1 MCIWRS
7 DICICNISAVISCL
21 EKACCR
27 QPLRGVIYVLAERY
41 CSRLWINC
49 QTVFSQQIM
58 PFSSKLLWST
68 LLFICNHSSGMG
80 NQGPRIAELVSL
92 FFGAMFGCVG
102 GVKLIP
108 RPNFSSTS
116 SLAGDLNLSSYSAT
130 RVHVEDRKY
139 QTFRYYPQHIAHW
152 LVSSNILK

>member
-1 MCIWRS
+1 M
-7 DICICNISAVISCL
+7 
-21 EKACCR
+21 K
-27 QPLRGVIYVLAERY
+27 
-41 CSRLWINC
+41 
-49 QTVFSQQIM
+49 
-58 PFSSKLLWST
+58 
-68 LLFICNHSSGMG
+68 SSGMG
-80 NQGPRIAELVSL
+80 NQGPRIAELVLL
-92 FFGAMFGCVG
+92 FFGDMFGCVG

-152 LVSSNILK
+152 LISSNILK

>member
-1 MCIWRS
+1 MCIWRG
-7 DICICNISAVISCL
+7 DIFICNISAVISCL

-27 QPLRGVIYVLAERY
+27 QALRGVIYVLAERY

-58 PFSSKLLWST
+58 PFSSKLLWNT

-80 NQGPRIAELVSL
+80 NQEQQKL
-92 FFGAMFGCVG
+92 FYCFFRFFEDMFGCGG

-116 SLAGDLNLSSYSAT
+116 SLAGDLNLSTYSAT
-130 RVHVEDRKY
+130 RVHVEDREY
-139 QTFRYYPQHIAHW
+139 QTFRYYPQHIAHSGW
-152 LVSSNILK
+152 